1 MRLGSISF
9 INSLPVDLGI
19 LSHEVPCDAEIV
31 RGTPSRLNLK
41 IEQGALEVSPVSA
54 FWYAQ
59 HQSSLVLL
67 PDFSISSK
75 SGVQSVLLFSKKPLS
90 ELKGSR
96 IALNWKGRTTPAL
109 LEVICRLRYGFFPE
123 FLPMIE
129 APLDLVLKAADA
141 SLLIGDE
148 ALLERDGMQDDSLF
162 VTDLAQEWKE
172 WTGLPIVFAVWAVRR
187 AFLQRQS
194 AKVTAIYKSLVQ
206 SRNWGATHPERVIDE
221 AERLSELPPKLLH
234 SYFSGLSYDFGEDLQ
249 KGFTLFLN
257 YAAECELLDNVRPL
271 EFIDGQKTASS
282 ISVLRGH
289 S

>member
-1 MRLGSISF
+1 MSTRLGSISF

-19 LSHEVPCDAEIV
+19 LSKEIPCDAEVV

-59 HQSSLVLL
+59 HQSSLMLL

-75 SGVQSVLLFSKKPLS
+75 SGVQSVLLFSKKPLA
-90 ELKGSR
+90 ELKGAR
-96 IALNWKGRTTPAL
+96 IALTWKGRTTPAL

-141 SLLIGDE
+141 ALLIGDE
-148 ALLERDGMQDDSLF
+148 ALLERDSMEDNSLF
-162 VTDLAQEWKE
+162 VTDLALEWKE
-172 WTGLPIVFAVWAVRR
+172 WTGLPIVFAVWAARR
-187 AFLQRQS
+187 AFAQHQP
-194 AKVTAIYKSLVQ
+194 AKLAEIHKALLA
-206 SRNWGATHPERVIDE
+206 SRAWGAAHPERVLDE
-221 AERLSELPPKLLH
+221 AERIAELPPSLLRN
-234 SYFSGLSYDFGEDLQ
+234 YFSGLSYDFGDDLQ
-249 KGFTLFLN
+249 KGLSLFLN
-257 YAAECELLDNVRPL
+257 YAAECELLESVRPV
-271 EFIDGQKTASS
+271 EFVGAQRSAA
-282 ISVLRGH
+282 LNQH